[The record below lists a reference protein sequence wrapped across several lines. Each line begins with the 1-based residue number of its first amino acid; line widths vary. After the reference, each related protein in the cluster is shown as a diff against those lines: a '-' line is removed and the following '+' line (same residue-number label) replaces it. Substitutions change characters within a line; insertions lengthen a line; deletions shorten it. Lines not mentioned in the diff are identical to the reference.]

1 MDKEGI
7 IVFGLSSAEALTN
20 EICNF
25 LKIERGKIKLSHF
38 ADGEIICEP
47 EETVRGKHV
56 FIICSTCYPVN
67 DNLMEMLITIDAC
80 KRASAK
86 EVTCVIPYFGYARQE
101 RKSKPRQPITARL
114 VADMIQVAGANR
126 VVCIDLHAIAI
137 QGFFSIPSDNL
148 SAVALFGQYFRAKHL
163 EGDIV
168 AVSPDHGGATRARQ
182 FAEYVNAPVAIVD
195 KRRVRPNEAEALA
208 LIGDVDGKIAIL
220 VDDLIDTG
228 GSLVGAAKMLEEKGA
243 KEVYFCCTHG
253 VLSQNAIE
261 KIRQS
266 NVKEV
271 VLTNTIPLTED
282 KKDPKIKVLSIG
294 YMIAKTIEAIY
305 TYAPVS
311 EIYAM
316 FNEE

>member
-1 MDKEGI
+1 M
-7 IVFGLSSAEALTN
+7 
-20 EICNF
+20 
-25 LKIERGKIKLSHF
+25 
-38 ADGEIICEP
+38 
-47 EETVRGKHV
+47 
-56 FIICSTCYPVN
+56 
-67 DNLMEMLITIDAC
+67 
-80 KRASAK
+80 
-86 EVTCVIPYFGYARQE
+86 
-101 RKSKPRQPITARL
+101 
-114 VADMIQVAGANR
+114 
-126 VVCIDLHAIAI
+126 
-137 QGFFSIPSDNL
+137 
-148 SAVALFGQYFRAKHL
+148 
-163 EGDIV
+163 
-168 AVSPDHGGATRARQ
+168 
-182 FAEYVNAPVAIVD
+182 
-195 KRRVRPNEAEALA
+195 A